1 MILLEVI
8 FWTAAAFIV
17 WTHLGYPMFVALLAR
32 LRPRPVRRAP
42 IEPAVTLVIAAHDE
56 QDTIEATVR
65 GMLALD
71 YPPERLSIIVA
82 SDGSTDRTDA
92 IVSGLQAQTGGRV
105 SLLRCPRA
113 GKVSAQDRAVRAS
126 GESGA
131 TGTAEA
137 AEAAGSDIIAFSDAN
152 AMWEQDA
159 LRRLVANFAD
169 PDVAYACGNLRLRRA
184 DGTNREGVYWRYE
197 LWVRDN
203 ESRIGSITAGNGG
216 IYAVRR
222 SDYLESPDGR
232 AGHDLGLVYRLVQRG
247 RRAVSDPSAVAWETP
262 ARDLEDEYERK
273 VRMSARCW
281 QHVVSG
287 RMLRGGGP
295 LFLLQIVSHRLLRY
309 ESGVLHVLLLALAAV
324 LTAASGAHVLYG
336 VMLGLQLAWLALAAA
351 GRLRLPVPGAGI
363 AYYYLLVTWAT
374 LAGLWRYLRVGVPV
388 TWEQAEGTRAA

>member
-1 MILLEVI
+1 MILLQVI
-8 FWTAAAFIV
+8 FWAAAAFIV
-17 WTHLGYPMFVALLAR
+17 WTHLGYPLFVAALAR

-42 IEPAVTLVIAAHDE
+42 IEPTVTLVITAHDE
-56 QDTIEATVR
+56 QESIEATVR

-71 YPPERLSIIVA
+71 YPPERLEVLVA
-82 SDGSTDRTDA
+82 SDGSTDRTDE
-92 IVSGLQAQTGGRV
+92 IVADLAAQTGGRV
-105 SLLRCPRA
+105 ALLRCPRA
-113 GKVSAQDRAVRAS
+113 GKVSAQDRAVRETAS
-126 GESGA
+126 AGA
-131 TGTAEA
+131 A
-137 AEAAGSDIIAFSDAN
+137 ASEIVAFGDAN
-152 AMWEQDA
+152 AAWEPDA

-169 PDVAYACGNLRLRRA
+169 PAVAYACGSLRLRRA

-197 LWVRDN
+197 LWVREN
-203 ESRIGSITAGNGG
+203 EARIGSITAGNGG

-247 RRAVSDPSAVAWETP
+247 RRAVSDPAAVAWESP

-287 RMLRGGGP
+287 RMLHGGGA
-295 LFLLQIVSHRLLRY
+295 LFVLQIVSHRLLRY

-324 LTAASGAHVLYG
+324 LTVVSGAHVLYG
-336 VMLGLQLAWLALAAA
+336 VMLGLQLVWLAMALA
-351 GRLRLPVPGAGI
+351 GRLRLPLPGAGI
-363 AYYYLLVTWAT
+363 AYYYLIVTWAT

-388 TWEQAEGTRAA
+388 TWDQAEGTRAP